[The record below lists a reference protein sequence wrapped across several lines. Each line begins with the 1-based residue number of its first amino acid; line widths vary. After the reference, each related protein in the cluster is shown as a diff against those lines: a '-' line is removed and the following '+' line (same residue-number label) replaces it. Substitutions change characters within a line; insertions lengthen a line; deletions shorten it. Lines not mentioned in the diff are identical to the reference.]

1 MIDIVNITERARAL
15 LDAHGDKAEAEA
27 AQKAAAS
34 KRAGRDDDAVQ
45 WNKVRE
51 AIHQLRS
58 GPVS

>member
-1 MIDIVNITERARAL
+1 MIDIVRITEHARAL

-34 KRAGRDDDAVQ
+34 KQAGQDDEAKQ
-45 WNKVRE
+45 WDEVRK

-58 GPVS
+58 GHVS